1 MANLLRCPALR
12 CAGAAL
18 FTKSADHASSTESGG
33 LTFPS
38 TLEHKN
44 GAKLWNLAK
53 WPIGVSRLFESSCHK
68 MKWCEN
74 TVSGL

>member
-1 MANLLRCPALR
+1 MTDMENNDSR
-12 CAGAAL
+12 AA
-18 FTKSADHASSTESGG
+18 APVSTSDRGIIFPFQNFY
-33 LTFPS
+33 TFPS

-44 GAKLWNLAK
+44 GVKLWNLAK